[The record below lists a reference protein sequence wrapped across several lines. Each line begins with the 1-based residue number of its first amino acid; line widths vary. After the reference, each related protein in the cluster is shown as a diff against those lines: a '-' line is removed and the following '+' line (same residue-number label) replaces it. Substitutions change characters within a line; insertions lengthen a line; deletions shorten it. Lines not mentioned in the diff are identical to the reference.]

1 MIDED
6 ELVNPYNGEDD
17 MLYVEEEDF
26 LEEKTE
32 VIAHPWR
39 VMIVDDDRDVHM
51 LTRMVF
57 RGITFDERGIEF
69 ISAYSGEECLKLMAD
84 NLDTAMILLDVVM
97 ETPDAGFNV
106 VRRIRDELD
115 NQLIRIV
122 LRTGQPGLAPEESVI
137 LDYDINDYVAKTEPF
152 SRLLTAVVTGLRTY
166 RDLQMRRQFNLA
178 AALEEHLFTRKFP
191 EFNNYE
197 LFARTQS
204 ALQTG
209 GDFFEIQSISD
220 HEVVIAIGDVSG
232 KGLPASLYVAA
243 TLSMLRTQIEC
254 YRNVGRSDLLRPS
267 SILKTLN
274 RLLLKTLQ
282 RGKFVTMFAGVLD
295 VRNHQFCY
303 ASAGH
308 CSAHTTHSGGTVE
321 LMVGGGMVCGLCGT
335 PFDNMLKENCII
347 IPEGGYLVLNTDGLT
362 EATNRDGNMYG
373 DARYREKIGQIQ
385 RQMSAKEAISLIWDD
400 VMAHLKFGDLSDDC
414 TMVCVRRR

>member
-6 ELVNPYNGEDD
+6 ELANPYEGEDA
-17 MLYVEEEDF
+17 MFFVEEEDPS
-26 LEEKTE
+26 EEKTE
-32 VIAHPWR
+32 VVVRPWR
-39 VMIVDDDRDVHM
+39 VMIADDDRDVHM

-57 RGITFDERGIEF
+57 RGIMFEERAIEF
-69 ISAYSGEECLKLMAD
+69 ISAYSGEECVKMLAD
-84 NLDTAMILLDVVM
+84 NLDTAIILLDVVM

-106 VRRIRDELD
+106 VRKIRDELD

-152 SRLLTAVVTGLRTY
+152 SRLLTAVVTGLRSY

-197 LFARTQS
+197 LHARTQS
-204 ALQTG
+204 AQQTG

-220 HEVVIAIGDVSG
+220 HEVVVVIGDVSG

-243 TLSMLRTQIEC
+243 TLSMLRAQIEC
-254 YRNVGRSDLLRPS
+254 YRNVGRNDLLRPN
-267 SILKTLN
+267 SILKTIN

-282 RGKFVTMFAGVLD
+282 RGKFVTMFVGVLD
-295 VRNHQFCY
+295 VRTHQFCY

-308 CSAHTTHSGGTVE
+308 CSAHLSSAGGKEEV
-321 LMVGGGMVCGLCGT
+321 LVGGGMVCGLCGI
-335 PFDNMLKENCII
+335 PFDNMLKENTIS

-362 EATNRDGNMYG
+362 EATNREGQMYG
-373 DARYREKIGQIQ
+373 DLRYREKTAQIKNM
-385 RQMSAKEAISLIWDD
+385 MSAREAINFIWDD
-400 VMAHLKFGDLSDDC
+400 VMHHLKHGDLSDDC
-414 TMVCVRRR
+414 TMLCIRRL

>member
-308 CSAHTTHSGGTVE
+308 CSAHTTHSGGKVE
-321 LMVGGGMVCGLCGT
+321 IMVGGGMVCGLCGT